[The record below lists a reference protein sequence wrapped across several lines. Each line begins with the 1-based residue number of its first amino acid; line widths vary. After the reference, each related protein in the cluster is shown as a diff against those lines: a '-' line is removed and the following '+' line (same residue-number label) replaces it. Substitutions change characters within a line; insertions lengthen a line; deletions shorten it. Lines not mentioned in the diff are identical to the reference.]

1 MDKAAQPPENIA
13 SRRRFLGLAALGAG
27 ALALP
32 GCASMGPFS
41 YTEAIRRL
49 LTVASQDAFEQLLAP
64 NGFYDTQLAQLTAN
78 DLLGNRSSAVAR
90 ILGSGLVRD
99 RLMRE
104 FNQVAAEGA
113 YRAAPVV
120 ADTIRVIGFQN
131 AIDLVTGGP
140 TAATSFLRQN
150 MGQQLL
156 EVMLPEIGDALS
168 VVNDPVLGP
177 ALSELAGVNLQGV
190 ANSLTRNTEEVI
202 WNAMGEAEA
211 RIRQD
216 PYATDDPLL
225 IGAFGTQ
232 GAVR

>member
-1 MDKAAQPPENIA
+1 MDKAVTPPENIA
-13 SRRRFLGLAALGAG
+13 SRRRFLGFAALGAG

-32 GCASMGPFS
+32 GCASYGGFS

-49 LTVASQDAFEQLLAP
+49 LTIASQDAFEQLLAP

-90 ILGSGLVRD
+90 ILGSSIVRD

-150 MGQQLL
+150 MGQRLI
-156 EVMLPEIGDALS
+156 EVMLPEIGEALS

-177 ALSELAGVNLQGV
+177 ALSELAGVNLQSV
-190 ANSLTRNTEEVI
+190 TNSLTRNTEEVI
-202 WNAMGEAEA
+202 WDAIGRAETS
-211 RIRQD
+211 IRQD
-216 PYATDDPLL
+216 PYATNDPLL
-225 IGAFGTQ
+225 IGAFG
-232 GAVR
+232 VR

>member
-1 MDKAAQPPENIA
+1 MNKAVTPPDTIA

-32 GCASMGPFS
+32 GCASYGGFS

-49 LTVASQDAFEQLLAP
+49 LTIASQDAFEQLLAP
-64 NGFYDTQLAQLTAN
+64 NGFYDTQLAELTAN
-78 DLLGNRSSAVAR
+78 DLLGNRSGVVAR
-90 ILGSGLVRD
+90 ILGSGIVRD

-120 ADTIRVIGFQN
+120 ADTIRLIGFQN
-131 AIDLVTGGP
+131 AVDLVTGGP

-150 MGQQLL
+150 MGQRLI

-202 WNAMGEAEA
+202 WNAIAAAETE
-211 RIRQD
+211 IRRD

-225 IGAFGTQ
+225 IGAFG
-232 GAVR
+232 VR

>member
-1 MDKAAQPPENIA
+1 MDKAVTPPENIA

-32 GCASMGPFS
+32 GCASYGGFS

-64 NGFYDTQLAQLTAN
+64 GGFYDTQLAELTAN
-78 DLLGNRSSAVAR
+78 DLMGNRSGAVAR
-90 ILGSGLVRD
+90 ILGSGIVRD

-120 ADTIRVIGFQN
+120 ADTIRLIGFQN
-131 AIDLVTGGP
+131 AMELVTGGP
-140 TAATSFLRQN
+140 TAATGFLRQN
-150 MGQQLL
+150 MGQQLI
-156 EVMLPEIGDALS
+156 EVMLPEIGDALT
-168 VVNDPVLGP
+168 VLNDPVLGP

-202 WNAMGEAEA
+202 WNAIGEAEA

-216 PYATDDPLL
+216 PYGTDDPLL
-225 IGAFGTQ
+225 IGAFG
-232 GAVR
+232 VR